1 MKKKTNQ
8 LTVQE
13 PNILPALDP
22 QKVEQFKLM
31 VRQNMPEFVAEL
43 ENKEDLANSAYAM
56 AQEMLLAVM
65 DTLRRHHGFEEKDL
79 KNFTQELEDLL
90 RGVKEFE
97 THGLN
102 ILTPHSMDIIGEK
115 VQEIGIAGVLSEIA
129 QTRLTKEKMARM
141 GMEYPLAIQATPFI
155 KKLKEKNQ

>member
-1 MKKKTNQ
+1 MKKNNQ

-13 PNILPALDP
+13 PTLPTLDP
-22 QKVEQFKLM
+22 QKIEQFKLM
-31 VRQNMPEFVAEL
+31 VKQNMPEFVAEL
-43 ENKEDLANSAYAM
+43 ENKEDLANSSYAM

-79 KNFTQELEDLL
+79 KNFSQELEDLL
-90 RGVKEFE
+90 KGVKEFE

-102 ILTPHSMDIIGEK
+102 ILTPHSMDVVGEK

-129 QTRLTKEKMARM
+129 QTRLSKEKMARM

-155 KKLKEKNQ
+155 KKLREKNQ